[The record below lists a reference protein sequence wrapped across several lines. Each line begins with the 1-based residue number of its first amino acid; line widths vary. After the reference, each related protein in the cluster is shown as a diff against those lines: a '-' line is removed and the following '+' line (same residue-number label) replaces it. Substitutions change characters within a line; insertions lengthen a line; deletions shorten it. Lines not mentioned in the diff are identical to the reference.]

1 MDNDDRLL
9 SEGKGMNENHE
20 IKFRERVLNKS
31 FLDRFYVDNTCSKR
45 YHYTS
50 PEGLMGIL
58 KTRTF
63 YFTDSQF
70 LNDFREK
77 ININDELKLFWKENQ
92 KNYDI
97 KFVNLIKNIRV
108 TQYEDNSFSYIDN
121 HNETMCRYFVLSL
134 SMNEDSLTMW
144 KYYSKNGEYN
154 GYCIEV
160 FDYALTDEWID
171 RVTGVTVIAS
181 KVEYCSDE
189 KQELILRSVDRLYKI
204 WKSYEFSEMLDNK
217 IIKEFTS
224 WVSVEALFFKDEC
237 FQDEQETRYVA
248 IVPTNKLNTLHY
260 TYKEKE
266 YKMYDFRIVNG
277 VFTPFIRMPFNYW
290 NEEVCL
296 AISSIGIGPSANSE
310 QKEAGLEQ
318 LIRSLDYK
326 LDECKIYKSKIPVR
340 Y

>member
-20 IKFRERVLNKS
+20 IKFRERVLSKS

-50 PEGLMGIL
+50 PEGLMGIF

-160 FDYALTDEWID
+160 FD
-171 RVTGVTVIAS
+171 
-181 KVEYCSDE
+181 
-189 KQELILRSVDRLYKI
+189 
-204 WKSYEFSEMLDNK
+204 
-217 IIKEFTS
+217 
-224 WVSVEALFFKDEC
+224 
-237 FQDEQETRYVA
+237 
-248 IVPTNKLNTLHY
+248 
-260 TYKEKE
+260 
-266 YKMYDFRIVNG
+266 
-277 VFTPFIRMPFNYW
+277 
-290 NEEVCL
+290 
-296 AISSIGIGPSANSE
+296 
-310 QKEAGLEQ
+310 
-318 LIRSLDYK
+318 
-326 LDECKIYKSKIPVR
+326 
-340 Y
+340 